1 MTSKIIIISGK
12 KQSGKSS
19 ARGFL
24 TSELS
29 KGYGVDGTYT
39 EWYNPTVVHYSF
51 ADELKRIA
59 VNLFGLKEKWVF
71 GTNEEKEE
79 ETHIKWSDLPFVGYS
94 LHDLKQ
100 ELWTVNGV
108 YKNHQRSYLTGREF
122 LKIFGTYICR
132 KIYPDCW
139 VLSTINNIKKNKQ
152 DYVIID
158 DARFPNEISL
168 LYNEFKENCIVI
180 RLQRNTFHDSDITET
195 ALDNFDFNAI
205 NSIIIDNQ
213 SLSIDEK
220 NQILLQKIKENNIYA
235 FMA

>member
-1 MTSKIIIISGK
+1 
-12 KQSGKSS
+12 
-19 ARGFL
+19 
-24 TSELS
+24 
-29 KGYGVDGTYT
+29 
-39 EWYNPTVVHYSF
+39 
-51 ADELKRIA
+51 
-59 VNLFGLKEKWVF
+59 
-71 GTNEEKEE
+71 
-79 ETHIKWSDLPFVGYS
+79 
-94 LHDLKQ
+94 
-100 ELWTVNGV
+100 
-108 YKNHQRSYLTGREF
+108 
-122 LKIFGTYICR
+122 
-132 KIYPDCW
+132 
-139 VLSTINNIKKNKQ
+139 LSTINNIKKNKQ